1 MTKSAR
7 EVIAKLLTPAGDPS
21 WSFGGG
27 PMKKASEHIADAVIN
42 RLAEAGYVILPKEP
56 SEEMI
61 EAGLK
66 ATMAVIFDHP
76 KESDT
81 LSVIRN
87 LATAASYRAMISTV
101 GEEK

>member
-7 EVIAKLLTPAGDPS
+7 EVIADAFWRSDDPNKLIKELNA
-21 WSFGGG
+21 
-27 PMKKASEHIADAVIN
+27 
-42 RLAEAGYVILPKEP
+42 AGYVILPKEP